1 MTGLGYHPAMMNSEM
16 HDYHLSGFERL
27 LRALKVGF
35 LAFCIFLVFT
45 VLVEALQ
52 AYQILHNVHP
62 FLGWLFAVVVL
73 ILIGG
78 AVCYYLLAMSR
89 MPAVLIPPPT
99 RDPRTMTK
107 RQARSY
113 ARYLADVLDRLSR
126 NLLIAEDQRSA
137 LKEHAVDLRAGVR
150 NSKDVDDLI
159 PAIVDKIERV
169 IMPAVKPLDEEAGRR
184 VQRCVRDTMLGVTV
198 SPWRSIDLFVVLYR
212 NGQMIVEVSRVYN
225 GRPRLREQ
233 VSIFA
238 DVIRVA
244 ATVQFL
250 NIGSKLLENL
260 TSWIPVLGRFTD
272 DIAQGIGAGLFTSV
286 AGHATIDRCRAFQ
299 GWNEEEAKNSVGPK
313 LRMFMADLKGIVADV
328 IMPALKG
335 RIEAG
340 TPEDRRAPNMIEKAK
355 SGIGEAID
363 VTCETIG
370 TCVRKPVSAGYRG
383 VTATGTHLWET
394 IVWAGKQG
402 AEMSVKGLEVAG
414 KGAAVAGPCVVRTGK
429 SVFHGAVRC
438 AKGVGHVA
446 MSTVKAASH
455 IVRRKP
461 RD

>member
-1 MTGLGYHPAMMNSEM
+1 MIKTETQG
-16 HDYHLSGFERL
+16 YHLSGFGRL

-45 VLVEALQ
+45 GLVEALQ
-52 AYQILHNVHP
+52 AYQILYNVHP
-62 FLGWLFAVVVL
+62 FLGWLFAVVVV

-78 AVCYYLLAMSR
+78 AACYYFLAMSR
-89 MPAVLIPPPT
+89 MPVVLIPPPK
-99 RDPRTMTK
+99 RDPCAMTR

-113 ARYLADVLDRLSR
+113 ARYLSDVLDRLSR

-137 LKEHAVDLRAGVR
+137 LKGHAVDLRAGVR
-150 NSKDVDDLI
+150 NSKGADDLV
-159 PAIVDKIERV
+159 PVIVDKIDSV
-169 IMPAVKPLDEEAGRR
+169 IKPALKPLDKEAEWR

-198 SPWRSIDLFVVLYR
+198 SPWRSIDLLIVLYR
-212 NGQMIVEVSRVYN
+212 NGQMVVEVSRVYN

-233 VSIFA
+233 ASIFA

-244 ATVQFL
+244 AMVQFL
-250 NIGSKLLENL
+250 NIGSKLMENL

-286 AGHATIDRCRAFQ
+286 AGHATIDRCRAFH
-299 GWNEEEAKNSVGPK
+299 GWDEEDAKNSVGPK

-335 RIEAG
+335 RIEAE
-340 TPEDRRAPNMIEKAK
+340 TPEDRRTPNIIEKAK

-363 VTCETIG
+363 MTCETIG
-370 TCVRKPVSAGYRG
+370 SCVRKPVSAGYRG
-383 VTATGTHLWET
+383 VAATGTHLWET
-394 IVWAGKQG
+394 IVRAGQLGTQK
-402 AEMSVKGLEVAG
+402 AEEGLQAVSKGTAVAG
-414 KGAAVAGPCVVRTGK
+414 KGAVRASKAVC
-429 SVFHGAVRC
+429 HGAAQC
-438 AKGVGHVA
+438 GKGVGHAA
-446 MSTVKAASH
+446 MRAAKIASN

-461 RD
+461 HD